1 MTTIGFLILGVFIG
15 GLVIWFLAKARLQGL
30 YAKQIGDL
38 QVSYSNQITDL
49 EKRASG
55 AEARVEELRQQVGQR
70 VSEISQVRKE
80 LEVETTSKVE
90 AFTRLEES
98 QKGLEEQKALIE
110 TMKAEMTDT
119 FNALS
124 SAALKSSS
132 EDFLRLASEHLGKV
146 VAETKGKLGE
156 HQVAIDGLIKP
167 LHEALKRYEEQV
179 RLIEESR
186 HKAYGSLEEQLRSL
200 ASTHEQLQ
208 KETSNLVSALK
219 KPQVRGRWGEITL
232 RRVAELS
239 GMSAHCDF
247 TEQISV
253 ETESGRQRP
262 DMVVHLPMER
272 EIVVDAKVSL
282 DAYLDALSALTEDE
296 RKAKLEKHAQQVR
309 AHMNKLGSKEYWTQ
323 FKQSPEFVV
332 LFIPGESFLSSALDV
347 DGTLIED
354 GIQKRVIIASPT
366 TFIALLRAIAYGWR
380 QEQITKNAEEIS
392 TLGKELY
399 ERIYTVVKHFIDI
412 GSAIG
417 KAMDSYNKVVG
428 SMELRVLPSV
438 RKFKELGVT
447 SAEEIPVLEQINRVP
462 RSLNFLESG
471 SHEGEKARNL

>member
-1 MTTIGFLILGVFIG
+1 MELVAYMILGILIG
-15 GLVIWFLAKARLQGL
+15 GLVVWFLAKARFQGIYTRQL
-30 YAKQIGDL
+30 AE
-38 QVSYSNQITDL
+38 L
-49 EKRASG
+49 EGNARS
-55 AEARVEELRQQVGQR
+55 AEAVNNELRQQIQQKD
-70 VSEISQVRKE
+70 SEINQIRGE
-80 LEVETTSKVE
+80 LEAETKFKVE
-90 AFTRLEES
+90 AITRLEES
-98 QKGLEEQKALIE
+98 QKNLDEQKSLLEA
-110 TMKAEMTDT
+110 MKAEMTNT

-156 HQVAIDGLIKP
+156 HQAAIDGLIKP
-167 LHEALKRYEEQV
+167 LHEALKRYDEQV

-186 HKAYGSLEEQLRSL
+186 HKAYGSLEEQLRAL

-247 TEQISV
+247 TEQTSV
-253 ETESGRQRP
+253 ETESGRLRP

-282 DAYLDALSALTEDE
+282 DAYLDALSVPTEDE
-296 RKAKLEKHAQQVR
+296 RKAKMEKHSQQVR
-309 AHMNKLGSKEYWTQ
+309 AHMNRLSSKEYWSQ

-332 LFIPGESFLSSALDV
+332 LFIPGESFLSSALEV

-354 GIQKRVIIASPT
+354 GIQKRVIIATPT

-380 QEQITKNAEEIS
+380 QEQITKNAQMIS
-392 TLGKELY
+392 ELGRQLY
-399 ERIYTVVKHFIDI
+399 ERMSTLVQHLQNI
-412 GSAIG
+412 GSSLERAIG
-417 KAMDSYNKVVG
+417 AYNKAVG
-428 SMELRVLPSV
+428 SMESRVIPSV

-447 SAEEIPVLEQINRVP
+447 GAEEIPVLEQIDQTP
-462 RSLNFLESG
+462 RSLSLLESDANESNKLFLEKGKSNAKD
-471 SHEGEKARNL
+471 S

>member
-1 MTTIGFLILGVFIG
+1 MTTIGFLIIGIVVG
-15 GLVIWFLAKARLQGL
+15 GLVVWFLAKSRVQGL
-30 YAKQIGDL
+30 YTKQIADL
-38 QVSYSNQITDL
+38 QVSYLNQVTDL

-55 AEARVEELRQQVGQR
+55 AEARIEELRQQIEQR
-70 VSEISQVRKE
+70 DSEINQIRNE
-80 LEVETTSKVE
+80 LGTEKQLKVE
-90 AFTRLEES
+90 AHTRLEES
-98 QKGLEEQKALIE
+98 QKNLDEQKSLLEA
-110 TMKAEMTDT
+110 MKTEMTDT

-146 VAETKGKLGE
+146 VVETKGKLGE
-156 HQVAIDGLIKP
+156 HQAAIDGLIKP

-186 HKAYGSLEEQLRSL
+186 HKAYGSLEEQLRAL

-239 GMSAHCDF
+239 GMSVHCDF

-253 ETESGRQRP
+253 ETESGRLRP
-262 DMVVHLPMER
+262 DMIVHLPMER

-282 DAYLDALSALTEDE
+282 DAYLDALSASTDDE
-296 RKAKLEKHAQQVR
+296 RKAKMDKHAQQVR
-309 AHMNKLGSKEYWTQ
+309 AHMNRLGSKEYWSQ

-347 DGTLIED
+347 DSTLIED

-380 QEQITKNAEEIS
+380 QEQITKNAQEIS
-392 TLGKELY
+392 ILGKELY
-399 ERIYTVVKHFIDI
+399 ERIHTLVKHFVDV

-417 KAMDSYNKVVG
+417 KAMDSYNKVIG

-447 SAEEIPVLEQINRVP
+447 GAEEIPVLEQIDKTP
-462 RSLNFLESG
+462 RSLSLLESE
-471 SHEGEKARNL
+471 SNESEKSL